1 MSQAATASANQAQRN
16 QDLTSAVKEAEE
28 RYIAANP
35 ESQRLAKL
43 ATARMPGGNTRTTV
57 HFSPFPL
64 YMASGKGSR
73 LTDVDGH
80 TYVDFINEYTAGVF
94 GHSNAAIAE
103 AIRQALTGG
112 INLGAP
118 TKHERLLAEEV
129 QRRFPAMELLR
140 FCNSGTEANLLALA
154 TARAFT
160 GKEAVLIFDGAYHG
174 SILYFAHGGS
184 PLNMKF
190 EWIPSEFNDL
200 ERAKA
205 DIAANAARLAAV
217 IVEPMQGGAGALPA
231 DPTFLQGL
239 RAACDAHKVL
249 LILDEVMT
257 SRLDFG
263 GVQRKVGVKP
273 DLMTLGKYVG
283 GGLSFGA
290 FGGRADIMAKF
301 DPSRPDAYPHGGT
314 FNNNVIA
321 MSAGY
326 TALTEVLSADRLAR
340 MNQLG
345 DILREKMNAL
355 ARKHDVPMQTTGL
368 GSIFGIHFHQGP
380 IRNAGDLDQGE
391 HGREAAIGNLKK
403 LYHLDMLAAGHYI
416 SRRIMGNLS
425 IESSEADI
433 EAFCNAVEEFLATRG
448 DLARAAL
455 A

>member
-190 EWIPSEFNDL
+190 DWITSEFNDL

>member
-1 MSQAATASANQAQRN
+1 MSQVAAASNQAQRN

-35 ESQRLAKL
+35 ESQRLAKM
-43 ATARMPGGNTRTTV
+43 ATAHMPGGNTRTTV
-57 HFSPFPL
+57 HFSPFSL

-80 TYVDFINEYTAGVF
+80 TYIDFINEYTAGVF
-94 GHSNAAIAE
+94 GHSNAVIAE
-103 AIRQALTGG
+103 AITQALTGG

-118 TKHERLLAEEV
+118 TRHERLLAEEV

-160 GKEAVLIFDGAYHG
+160 GKSGVMIFDGAYHG

-190 EWIPSEFNDL
+190 DWITSEFNDL
-200 ERAKA
+200 ERATA
-205 DIAANAARLAAV
+205 DIAANASRLCAV

-231 DPTFLQGL
+231 DPSFLKGL

-249 LILDEVMT
+249 LVIDEVMT

-263 GVQRKVGVKP
+263 GVQKKVGVKP

-290 FGGRADIMAKF
+290 FGGRADIMERF

-321 MSAGY
+321 MSAGHA
-326 TALTEVLSADRLAR
+326 ALTKVLSAERLQR

-345 DILREKMNAL
+345 DILREKVNSL
-355 ARKHDVPMQTTGL
+355 ARKHDVPMQATGL
-368 GSIFGIHFHQGP
+368 GSIFGIHFHKGP
-380 IRNAGDLDQGE
+380 IRNSGDLDKGE

-403 LYHLDMLAAGHYI
+403 LYHLDMIQAGHYI

-425 IESSEADI
+425 VESSEADV
-433 EAFCNAVEEFLATRG
+433 EAFCNAIEEFLVTRG